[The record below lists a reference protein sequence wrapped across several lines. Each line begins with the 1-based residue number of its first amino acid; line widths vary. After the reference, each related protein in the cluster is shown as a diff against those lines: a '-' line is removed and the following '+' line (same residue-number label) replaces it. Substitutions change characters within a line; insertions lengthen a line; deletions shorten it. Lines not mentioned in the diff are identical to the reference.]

1 MKRILLPIRDTR
13 RDTGRGLSNTNL
25 ESKHSWRIK
34 LLKKKQEKL
43 VISNHRVI
51 LIKQSNLVFF
61 QMFTRTSIQWNHK
74 HIMTRINFS
83 IKSLYFKCSII
94 ESD

>member
-43 VISNHRVI
+43 VISN
-51 LIKQSNLVFF
+51 QSHSN
-61 QMFTRTSIQWNHK
+61 QTK
-74 HIMTRINFS
+74 
-83 IKSLYFKCSII
+83 
-94 ESD
+94 

>member
-1 MKRILLPIRDTR
+1 MRDTR

-43 VISNHRVI
+43 VISN
-51 LIKQSNLVFF
+51 QSNSNQTKLFGFF
-61 QMFTRTSIQWNHK
+61 LLSSRCLHVHPHNGT
-74 HIMTRINFS
+74 IN
-83 IKSLYFKCSII
+83 I
-94 ESD
+94 